1 MPRTEKFKLPKVW
14 EQVLDDEN
22 RIGNVEIIDVRNEDV
37 AFNKRHRKIILIK
50 DHLVVEE
57 FASESLIVNYEFE
70 KLPEWAIPFLHV
82 HTILHTESGF
92 EVNEYLSWGINY
104 LWKQVGES
112 YFLKYT
118 LRGKLLNVLNEV
130 PLTLIEAP
138 LYADVEI
145 HVLNKFVWHEVQQS
159 KA

>member
-1 MPRTEKFKLPKVW
+1 MTNTEKFKLPKIW
-14 EQVLDDEN
+14 EQVRDNEN
-22 RIGNVEIIDVRNEDV
+22 RIDRIEVINVRHEDV
-37 AFNKRHRKIILIK
+37 ALNKRHRKIILIK

-57 FASESLIVNYEFE
+57 FASQSLIINYEFA
-70 KLPEWAIPFLHV
+70 KLPEWAIPFMHV

-92 EVNEYLSWGINY
+92 EVNKFLSWGISY
-104 LWKQVGES
+104 LWKQVGGS

-130 PLTLIEAP
+130 PLTLIQPP
-138 LYADVEI
+138 LFADVEV
-145 HVLNKFVWHEVQQS
+145 HVLNNFAWHEIQQS